1 MAVITPKVGALS
13 GVDPLAYVSAA
24 VGGDT
29 FPATSDGVYLIHVK
43 NGGGSSITVTID
55 DPTTPLPP
63 GAAASTSF
71 ADVPVS
77 VPNAGE
83 RMIVISNAARF
94 MNTSG
99 SISLAYSG
107 VTSVTLQVIKVL

>member
-13 GVDPLAYVSAA
+13 GVDPLSYVTAA
-24 VGGDT
+24 AGGDT
-29 FPATSDGVYLIHVK
+29 FPATGDGVYLIHVK
-43 NGGGSSITVTID
+43 NGHSSSQTVTID

-63 GAAASTSF
+63 GAAASSTF
-71 ADVPVS
+71 ADVPVA

-94 MNTSG
+94 IDSTGNIALT
-99 SISLAYSG
+99 YSG
-107 VTSVTLQVIKVL
+107 VTALTLQVIKVL